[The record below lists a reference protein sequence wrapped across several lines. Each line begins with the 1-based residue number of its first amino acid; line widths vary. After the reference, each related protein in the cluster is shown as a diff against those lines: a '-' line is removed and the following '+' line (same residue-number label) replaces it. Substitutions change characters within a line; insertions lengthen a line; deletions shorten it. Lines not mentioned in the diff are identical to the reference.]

1 MRCNGDNNDLI
12 VGAVVEENPVRGGGF
27 VFSIGLEDWFAA
39 WSLKCLKLVGSQT
52 RMSRIR
58 LEQTQCLLHGLES
71 FPQSAIPRKCFQ
83 IFDSARGEPQRD
95 HRCRLFDLVVSKL
108 CEGADVVE
116 ISFSRLGQAFPDF
129 REGHRVPV

>member
-12 VGAVVEENPVRGGGF
+12 VGAVVEENPVRGGSP
-27 VFSIGLEDWFAA
+27 VFGVCLEDRFAA
-39 WSLKCLKLVGSQT
+39 WSLKCLKLVRSQT

-83 IFDSARGEPQRD
+83 IFYSARGEPQRG
-95 HRCRLFDLVVSKL
+95 HRSDLFDLVVNKP
-108 CEGADVVE
+108 CEGADIVE

-129 REGHRVPV
+129 REGHRIPV